1 MPVWR
6 NLRAILKK
14 AQMASSENDFATI
27 VKSGSLVFDC
37 VNRKLETFISTKSL
51 IEMYRYT

>member
-1 MPVWR
+1 MSVWR

-37 VNRKLETFISTKSL
+37 VYRKLETFISTKSL

>member
-1 MPVWR
+1 MSVWR

>member
-1 MPVWR
+1 MSVWR

-37 VNRKLETFISTKSL
+37 VNIKLETFISTKSL